1 MSSSAPDA
9 GPLSAIVVGGNFGGL
24 AAAIALKR
32 AGIDAKV
39 YERAPDL
46 AVLQGAKGAMHQY
59 PNSAKA
65 CAVLGAHDRVIER
78 GVRWLHWE
86 SWTAAGRMLGRWN
99 LDELEQMMGEPTIM
113 IDRRDL
119 HQALLETLGELDPD
133 AVRTGMRCVGF
144 EQDEGGVTARF
155 EGAEDVRADLLVG
168 ADGLKS
174 TIRAQLH
181 GPGELRPTSG
191 VNIRGDAT
199 LGEPAMPVG
208 TSRIYWG
215 RGVQLGLNQVDDG
228 RVAWFLRTV
237 RAKGQADLETAAA
250 LVRGWAAPVEQVIA
264 ATEPQSFAGFELFD
278 RAPLTS
284 WGQGRV
290 SLLGD
295 AAHAM
300 LNTLSQGAAMALED
314 AAVLQLTFEQRGA
327 ADVPGALRA
336 YEQRRLPRT
345 TNFVKRS
352 RAMGNISLLNNPI
365 GCSLRNVFISRGNNF
380 VWSQTKKAAAE
391 SF

>member
-1 MSSSAPDA
+1 MSSSAP
-9 GPLSAIVVGGNFGGL
+9 GPEQLSAIVVGGNFAGL
-24 AAAIALKR
+24 GAAIALKSV
-32 AGIDAKV
+32 GIDAKV

-46 AVLQGAKGAMHQY
+46 SVLQGAKGAMHQY

-65 CAVLGAHDRVIER
+65 CRVLGARDRVIER

-86 SWTAAGRMLGRWN
+86 SWTAGGKMLGRWN
-99 LDELEQMMGEPTIM
+99 LDELEQLMGDPTIL

-119 HQALLETLGELDPD
+119 HQALVETLAELDDD
-133 AVRTGMRCVGF
+133 AVRTGMRCIGF
-144 EQDEGGVTARF
+144 EQDRDGVTAHF
-155 EGAEDVRADLLVG
+155 EGAEDIRGDLLVG

-174 TIRAQLH
+174 TVRAQLH
-181 GPGELRPTSG
+181 GAGELRPTSG
-191 VNIRGDAT
+191 VNIRGDT
-199 LGEPAMPVG
+199 LLDDPAMPVG

-215 RGVQLGLNQVDDG
+215 RGVQLGLNQFDER

-237 RAKGQADLETAAA
+237 RTNRQTDLAAA
-250 LVRGWAAPVEQVIA
+250 AELIRGWAAPVERVVNG
-264 ATEPQSFAGFELFD
+264 TEPQSAAGFELFD

-290 SLLGD
+290 TLIGD

-314 AAVLQLTFEQRGA
+314 AAVLKLTFEQRGS

-336 YEQRRLPRT
+336 YEERRLPRT
-345 TNFVKRS
+345 TSFVNRS
-352 RAMGNISLLNNPI
+352 RSMGNIALLNNPVA
-365 GCSLRNVFISRGNNF
+365 CSLRNAFVSVGNNF
-380 VWSQTKKAAAE
+380 VWSRTKKAAAE

>member
-1 MSSSAPDA
+1 MSSPPQSRPPRAV
-9 GPLSAIVVGGNFGGL
+9 VVGGNFGGL
-24 AAAIALKR
+24 AAAIALQR
-32 AGIDAKV
+32 CGIEAKV
-39 YERAPDL
+39 YERAPDMG
-46 AVLQGAKGAMHQY
+46 VLQGAKGAMHQY

-65 CAVLGAHDRVIER
+65 CRVLGAADRVLDR
-78 GVRWLHWE
+78 GVVWHHWE
-86 SWTAAGRMLGRWN
+86 SWTASGKMLGRWN
-99 LDELEQMMGEPTIM
+99 LDELERMMGEPTIM

-119 HQALLETLGELDPD
+119 HQALLETLSELDPD

-144 EQDEGGVTARF
+144 EQDAEGVTARF
-155 EGAEDVRADLLVG
+155 EGAEDVRADMLVG

-174 TIRAQLH
+174 AIRAQIH

-191 VNIRGDAT
+191 VNIRGDTT

-215 RGVQLGLNQVDDG
+215 RGVQLGLNQITEG

-237 RAKGQADLETAAA
+237 RAKQQTDLAAA
-250 LVRGWAAPVEQVIA
+250 ASLVRGWAAPVEQVLDE
-264 ATEPQSFAGFELFD
+264 TEPESVATFELFD

-284 WGQGRV
+284 WGEGRV
-290 SLLGD
+290 TLLGD

-314 AAVLQLTFEQRGA
+314 AAVLKLSLDEHGCSDLPA
-327 ADVPGALRA
+327 SLRA

-345 TNFVKRS
+345 TSFVNRS
-352 RAMGNISLLNNPI
+352 RAMGNISLLDNPV
-365 GCSLRNVFISRGNNF
+365 GCWLRDRFVSWGNNL
-380 VWSQTKKAAAE
+380 VWSRTKKAAAE